1 MQLKAVAY
9 ILQAICSLRV
19 GITNFLAVYRAC
31 KSEVRGAT
39 KKNSH
44 CVL

>member
-9 ILQAICSLRV
+9 ILQAICSLSV